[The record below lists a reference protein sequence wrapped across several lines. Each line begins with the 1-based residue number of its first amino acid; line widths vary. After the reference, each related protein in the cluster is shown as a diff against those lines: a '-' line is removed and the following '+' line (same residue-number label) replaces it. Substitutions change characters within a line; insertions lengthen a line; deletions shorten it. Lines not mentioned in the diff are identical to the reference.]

1 MLTRPCAASCETN
14 PGDQALEEGRHH
26 REGGSPVFSEAHRAL
41 PSWWASLFLHADIPY
56 EAPSAAH
63 RSRKAWGRHG
73 LKARTPSKTAPKPH
87 RHLMV
92 LLKNLVAA
100 LVFAT
105 LAFPALAANDPGAR
119 APSPGWSHAD
129 AGIDGANCSR
139 PRLTPEQRAERKALR
154 EQRQAQGMQHPPRT
168 AEQKARAA
176 ARRAARC
183 GNPPR

>member
-1 MLTRPCAASCETN
+1 
-14 PGDQALEEGRHH
+14 
-26 REGGSPVFSEAHRAL
+26 
-41 PSWWASLFLHADIPY
+41 
-56 EAPSAAH
+56 
-63 RSRKAWGRHG
+63 
-73 LKARTPSKTAPKPH
+73 
-87 RHLMV
+87 MV

-105 LAFPALAANDPGAR
+105 LVPPAMAANDSGAR
-119 APSPGWSHAD
+119 GAPYPGWPRAD
-129 AGIDGANCSR
+129 AGIDGTHCSR
-139 PRLTPEQRAERKALR
+139 PRLSPEQRAERKALR